1 MGVDLKKPAG
11 KGSTWGNY
19 NIRKKILIIF
29 ILSIVF
35 SVVSLSTFTLLTVS
49 RNTTQQTGDSLV
61 LIAKDNVELAA
72 KVIQE
77 SAKNLEVLALS
88 TDIIEAVKEGNAG
101 YQNLS
106 DAEINELDTAWQNN
120 DPKTEQ
126 LISDIRS
133 NELSDRLRKYMDKF
147 PENVEVFVTGMRGLN
162 IAMNDQT
169 GDFLQAGE
177 GWWDSSYN
185 NGIGQ
190 TFIDDVE
197 FDASANAYAINIA
210 TPIYDEQGVA
220 IGIMRT
226 TVDVSIIFDTLSQT
240 TIGET
245 GHAILIDKN
254 GLILYADNPEY
265 LMQQAP
271 EWLLSIFSSTM
282 GWTDQFTDLN
292 QNRALLAYH
301 KLSGKNGET
310 LGWTIVLDQDLAEIN
325 QTIVQVL
332 INNGIVALVLLVLL
346 SGIGLWFANSISKPL
361 TMMTDGIFNISN
373 GEISQ
378 DDNEKTKQKLRN
390 QKDELGLLANGIKK
404 TEEYFSTMSAVAS
417 QIAEGNLTVTVTP
430 KSKNDVFG
438 NAFVQMITKLREQI
452 GALAN
457 ASENLGT
464 SSNELA
470 VVSNQA
476 GQATSQI
483 AGTIQ
488 QVASGTTQQS
498 QSVAQTASSVEQMTR
513 TIEGVASGA
522 QDQAQAAAKAS
533 MSTGQL
539 SGAIQQVTGNAKA
552 VTEQAQKAAQAA
564 QDGQSKVEQTIQG
577 MQSIRSSVEQSS
589 AAIEEMGKRSD
600 QIGMIVETIEDIASQ
615 TNLLALN
622 AAIEAARAGE
632 HGKGFAVVA
641 DEVRKLA
648 ERSASATR
656 EISTLISGIQSTV
669 SEAVAAM
676 QSSAQQVEN
685 GVTQANQSGYAL
697 SSILETIATVTQQA
711 QQAAQAADQM
721 NAASNELVNAVDSV
735 SAVIE
740 ENTAATEEMTAS
752 SFEVSQAIENIAS
765 ISEENS
771 AAVEEVSASAEEMS
785 AQVQEVSA
793 SAQSLASLAD
803 ELRNIV
809 RQFRL

>member
-1 MGVDLKKPAG
+1 MKKLNFSFKSIRAQLILTTVGIVLLTVLIVTTIAALSIQNTIIENTQTAVKSEAQLNSEEISNHLNASFAVARALANTFTGMKQSGKPLDRDIVNQMLYQVMVDNPDILGVSTAWEPNAFDNKDSQYANTAGHDDTGRFIPYWYRSGDEIILDPLLDYDTSDYYTKPKLFKHEVVLEPYLYPIDGKDVLLTSLMVPILVDGNFVGVVGVDYELSFIQELIENFDSIAKNA
-11 KGSTWGNY
+11 
-19 NIRKKILIIF
+19 KILIITNEAKLAAVKGSPDQVGQHMQTYHTDWLEDYDYIRTGQF
-29 ILSIVF
+29 IMEDDEGRLAVFAPITIGRTSTPWSINMNVDYADVSNAAQR
-35 SVVSLSTFTLLTVS
+35 SVMTIILISL
-49 RNTTQQTGDSLV
+49 GILV
-61 LIAKDNVELAA
+61 LAV
-72 KVIQE
+72 
-77 SAKNLEVLALS
+77 VL
-88 TDIIEAVKEGNAG
+88 T
-101 YQNLS
+101 Y
-106 DAEINELDTAWQNN
+106 
-120 DPKTEQ
+120 
-126 LISDIRS
+126 
-133 NELSDRLRKYMDKF
+133 
-147 PENVEVFVTGMRGLN
+147 
-162 IAMNDQT
+162 
-169 GDFLQAGE
+169 
-177 GWWDSSYN
+177 
-185 NGIGQ
+185 
-190 TFIDDVE
+190 
-197 FDASANAYAINIA
+197 
-210 TPIYDEQGVA
+210 
-220 IGIMRT
+220 
-226 TVDVSIIFDTLSQT
+226 
-240 TIGET
+240 
-245 GHAILIDKN
+245 
-254 GLILYADNPEY
+254 
-265 LMQQAP
+265 
-271 EWLLSIFSSTM
+271 LLS
-282 GWTDQFTDLN
+282 
-292 QNRALLAYH
+292 
-301 KLSGKNGET
+301 
-310 LGWTIVLDQDLAEIN
+310 
-325 QTIVQVL
+325 
-332 INNGIVALVLLVLL
+332 
-346 SGIGLWFANSISKPL
+346 NSISKPIKIMAL
-361 TMMTDGIFNISN
+361 GMDKLRN
-373 GEISQ
+373 GEISRET
-378 DDNEKTKQKLRN
+378 DINVVRKILNR
-390 QKDELGLLANGIKK
+390 KDELGLLGNSI
-404 TEEYFSTMSAVAS
+404 TETEDYFNDMAEIAS
-417 QIAEGNLTVTVTP
+417 QIAEGNLTVTITP

-438 NAFVQMITKLREQI
+438 NAFVQMIAKLREQI

-483 AGTIQ
+483 AATIQ

-711 QQAAQAADQM
+711 QQAAQAAEQM

-809 RQFRL
+809 KQFRL

>member
-1 MGVDLKKPAG
+1 MKKFKGFKLNFKSIRTQLVINTLSTVLFTVVIITTIAGVSLQNHITDSTKAAVQSEAQLNGVQITNRLDFGLSAARGLANAITGMRVSGSDMDRDLVNQMLYQVLVDNPDILGVYTAWEPNAFDSADSEYANTTGHDETGRFIPYWYRSNGEITHEPLLDYDSSDYYTKAKLFKHEVIIEPFLYPIDG
-11 KGSTWGNY
+11 EDVLLTSLVVP
-19 NIRKKILIIF
+19 ILINGQFVGMAGIDYELSF
-29 ILSIVF
+29 IQELVENFESVAKNAEIMIITNEATLAAVKGAPEQAGEHMKTKHVDWLENYEFIRTGQFDVEETAEGLKLFAPITIGKTNTPWAVNMNVQYADVSGAAQKAVLTIV
-35 SVVSLSTFTLLTVS
+35 LI
-49 RNTTQQTGDSLV
+49 SLV
-61 LIAKDNVELAA
+61 L
-72 KVIQE
+72 
-77 SAKNLEVLALS
+77 
-88 TDIIEAVKEGNAG
+88 
-101 YQNLS
+101 
-106 DAEINELDTAWQNN
+106 
-120 DPKTEQ
+120 
-126 LISDIRS
+126 
-133 NELSDRLRKYMDKF
+133 
-147 PENVEVFVTGMRGLN
+147 
-162 IAMNDQT
+162 
-169 GDFLQAGE
+169 
-177 GWWDSSYN
+177 
-185 NGIGQ
+185 
-190 TFIDDVE
+190 
-197 FDASANAYAINIA
+197 
-210 TPIYDEQGVA
+210 
-220 IGIMRT
+220 
-226 TVDVSIIFDTLSQT
+226 
-240 TIGET
+240 
-245 GHAILIDKN
+245 
-254 GLILYADNPEY
+254 
-265 LMQQAP
+265 
-271 EWLLSIFSSTM
+271 LLSASVST
-282 GWTDQFTDLN
+282 FFI
-292 QNRALLAYH
+292 
-301 KLSGKNGET
+301 S
-310 LGWTIVLDQDLAEIN
+310 
-325 QTIVQVL
+325 
-332 INNGIVALVLLVLL
+332 
-346 SGIGLWFANSISKPL
+346 NSISKPIKIMAL
-361 TMMTDGIFNISN
+361 GMDKLSK
-373 GEISQ
+373 GEISHET
-378 DDNEKTKQKLRN
+378 DLKVKMKILNR
-390 QKDELGLLANGIKK
+390 KDELGLLGNAI
-404 TEEYFSTMSAVAS
+404 TDIEEYFSEMADTAT
-417 QIAEGNLTVTVTP
+417 QISEGNLTVSVTP
-430 KSKNDVFG
+430 RSEKDVFG
-438 NAFVQMITKLREQI
+438 NAFVRMIANLREQI

-457 ASENLGT
+457 ASENLGN

-483 AGTIQ
+483 AATIQ

-498 QSVAQTASSVEQMTR
+498 QSVSQTASSVDQMTR

-539 SGAIQQVTGNAKA
+539 SGAIQQVTGNANA
-552 VTEQAQKAAQAA
+552 VTEQAQKAAEAA

-656 EISTLISGIQSTV
+656 EISDLIAGIQSTV
-669 SEAVAAM
+669 KDAVSTM
-676 QSSAQQVEN
+676 QSSAQQVEQ

-697 SSILETIATVTQQA
+697 STILETIETVTQQA

-803 ELRNIV
+803 ELRHIV
-809 RQFRL
+809 RQFKL

>member
-1 MGVDLKKPAG
+1 MAIPNKTGTGSQFNLKSFFQSLNG
-11 KGSTWGNY
+11 KL
-19 NIRKKILIIF
+19 ILYF
-29 ILSIVF
+29 
-35 SVVSLSTFTLLTVS
+35 
-49 RNTTQQTGDSLV
+49 V
-61 LIAKDNVELAA
+61 LIALIPLLTLTVISTLNTQRAMETNISNNLSGKAELTKIFMDEWISQRITDMETLANVNRVVSMKPDQA
-72 KVIQE
+72 
-77 SAKNLEVLALS
+77 N
-88 TDIIEAVKEGNAG
+88 EAVVEYHNQWGIYETSFVLTPDGISIGSSDGTVLSLADRDYFKTAMSGQSTISEPIISRASGNVVFVVAAPIYDANGKVAG
-101 YQNLS
+101 VAGATVPTTSIANILS
-106 DAEINELDTAWQNN
+106 FAQLGETGDAYLINKAGFAITPSRFEEELIKAGEINERTELEFEVKSEGALAVLNGDTGAKEYTIFNGEPVLGAFTPLDTTGWGVII
-120 DPKTEQ
+120 EQ
-126 LISDIRS
+126 
-133 NELSDRLRKYMDKF
+133 
-147 PENVEVFVTGMRGLN
+147 
-162 IAMNDQT
+162 
-169 GDFLQAGE
+169 
-177 GWWDSSYN
+177 
-185 NGIGQ
+185 
-190 TFIDDVE
+190 
-197 FDASANAYAINIA
+197 
-210 TPIYDEQGVA
+210 
-220 IGIMRT
+220 
-226 TVDVSIIFDTLSQT
+226 DTHEAFQPVRAQVNT
-240 TIGET
+240 
-245 GHAILIDKN
+245 AVILIVIAVAVII
-254 GLILYADNPEY
+254 LIA
-265 LMQQAP
+265 
-271 EWLLSIFSSTM
+271 F
-282 GWTDQFTDLN
+282 F
-292 QNRALLAYH
+292 LA
-301 KLSGKNGET
+301 SN
-310 LGWTIVLDQDLAEIN
+310 
-325 QTIVQVL
+325 
-332 INNGIVALVLLVLL
+332 
-346 SGIGLWFANSISKPL
+346 ISKPMRIMAL
-361 TMMTDGIFNISN
+361 GMDNLGR
-373 GEISQ
+373 GEIN
-378 DDNEKTKQKLRN
+378 DDIDMNVKSKIINR
-390 QKDELGLLANGIKK
+390 KDELGLLGNGIKN
-404 TEEYFSTMSAVAS
+404 TEEYFSEMAEIAS

-438 NAFVQMITKLREQI
+438 NAFVQMIAKLREQI

-483 AGTIQ
+483 AATIQ

-669 SEAVAAM
+669 SEAVSTM

-711 QQAAQAADQM
+711 QQAAQAAEQM

>member
-1 MGVDLKKPAG
+1 MASPRKTGRGGQLKFISYFQSLTG
-11 KGSTWGNY
+11 K
-19 NIRKKILIIF
+19 L
-29 ILSIVF
+29 L
-35 SVVSLSTFTLLTVS
+35 LAFTLIALIPALILTITITIGSQRSLQNTIEEDMQSKAHLIENELDGWIDQRRVDMVIIANTDRVKSLDPVKAKEVVTDFNKAWGVYETVFVTGLDGNTIATSDDSVMSLADRAYIQKALSGKTNISDPLVS
-49 RNTTQQTGDSLV
+49 RASG
-61 LIAKDNVELAA
+61 NVVFVVAA
-72 KVIQE
+72 PIYNYSKVVGV
-77 SAKNLEVLALS
+77 AAATVPMDKVREVLALAYIGNTGES
-88 TDIIEAVKEGNAG
+88 YLVAQIGEEIKAITPSRFEADLLSEGIIKTRTALELTVDTEGSNAVIAGKTGVNQYLDYRGAMVLGAYQPLGTTEWGVLVEQDISEA
-101 YQNLS
+101 
-106 DAEINELDTAWQNN
+106 
-120 DPKTEQ
+120 
-126 LISDIRS
+126 
-133 NELSDRLRKYMDKF
+133 
-147 PENVEVFVTGMRGLN
+147 FVT
-162 IAMNDQT
+162 I
-169 GDFLQAGE
+169 
-177 GWWDSSYN
+177 N
-185 NGIGQ
+185 NLI
-190 TFIDDVE
+190 
-197 FDASANAYAINIA
+197 
-210 TPIYDEQGVA
+210 
-220 IGIMRT
+220 R
-226 TVDVSIIFDTLSQT
+226 LSV
-240 TIGET
+240 
-245 GHAILIDKN
+245 ILI
-254 GLILYADNPEY
+254 LV
-265 LMQQAP
+265 
-271 EWLLSIFSSTM
+271 TVV
-282 GWTDQFTDLN
+282 
-292 QNRALLAYH
+292 
-301 KLSGKNGET
+301 
-310 LGWTIVLDQDLAEIN
+310 IVVFIAI
-325 QTIVQVL
+325 I
-332 INNGIVALVLLVLL
+332 IAR
-346 SGIGLWFANSISKPL
+346 SISKPA
-361 TMMTDGIFNISN
+361 
-373 GEISQ
+373 
-378 DDNEKTKQKLRN
+378 KQMSLVAQELAIGDIN
-390 QKDELGLLANGIKK
+390 QNVTYYSKDEIGELANSFRSLIAYQQ
-404 TEEYFSTMSAVAS
+404 TIAEAAE
-417 QIAEGNLTVTVTP
+417 QIASGDLTAQVTAASEKDKV
-430 KSKNDVFG
+430 G
-438 NAFVQMITKLREQI
+438 NAFVQMIAKLREQI

-457 ASENLGT
+457 ASENLGN

-483 AGTIQ
+483 AATIQ

-564 QDGQSKVEQTIQG
+564 QDGQSKVELTIQG

-669 SEAVAAM
+669 SEAVATM

-685 GVTQANQSGYAL
+685 GVNQANQSGYAL
-697 SSILETIATVTQQA
+697 STILETIATVTQQA

-809 RQFRL
+809 RQFKF